1 MPYATPTVSEFKSQF
16 SRDFPYAVPAWGA
29 VITLTLTAGVVTAV
43 ALVNGGQGYK
53 ETPTLSIESTS
64 GSGCVLAPTIS
75 NGKITAVAITSGGN
89 GYSSDARV
97 IVSGGAGDDTDLTRV
112 TDTDIQQAIF
122 AAGYNTSQALFD
134 SQARWSYAYNYLAA
148 HMLVEKLLAAGE
160 GLVSQY
166 NWLTA
171 SKSVG
176 SMQEAFVIPD
186 KIMKDPFLAPLSKTR
201 YGATYLTIIAP
212 QLCGAM
218 FPGPRRSLP

>member
-1 MPYATPTVSEFKSQF
+1 MPYTTPTVSEFKSQF
-16 SRDFPYAVPAWGA
+16 PRDFPYAVPAWGA

-43 ALVNGGQGYK
+43 ALRSGGQGYK
-53 ETPTLSIESTS
+53 ELPTLTVESTS
-64 GSGCVLAPTIS
+64 GSGCVLTPTILAGKVATVALT
-75 NGKITAVAITSGGN
+75 NGGS

-97 IVSGGAGDDTDLTRV
+97 IVSGGAGDDTDLSRV
-112 TDTDIQQAIF
+112 TDTDLQQALF

-176 SMQEAFVIPD
+176 SMQEAFAIPD

-218 FPGPRRSLP
+218 FAAPRRTLP